1 MLPLCIFVPEV
12 DSMPMP
18 TYPGNESD
26 IDSATSDAWTATS
39 DCLFVCFVLRAWQ
52 LFCCSLCEDSV
63 Y

>member
-39 DCLFVCFVLRAWQ
+39 EDETFKVRSNNFTRLF
-52 LFCCSLCEDSV
+52 
-63 Y
+63 